1 MIVCFC
7 PTHTLILW
15 EALITAPFHNLST
28 KKSILSITHTHIYT
42 LCPVVSLL
50 YIFIFFYNIYYY
62 ICICIALAFHGKKI
76 MHKKMPCIDGF
87 MALPLVAAHYLSFIN
102 ILNNAIKNIVAWYY
116 TSKVQNQCL
125 ILKCFLSLKW
135 FEIIFWIKKNPFDFS
150 LWGKSCDFC
159 KLHFFLDFGTL
170 LRITILS

>member
-28 KKSILSITHTHIYT
+28 KKSILSITHTHTHYVLSFHFYTYLYSFIIYIT
-42 LCPVVSLL
+42 
-50 YIFIFFYNIYYY
+50 
-62 ICICIALAFHGKKI
+62 ICICIALAFSRKKI

-87 MALPLVAAHYLSFIN
+87 MALPLVAAHYLCFIN
-102 ILNNAIKNIVAWYY
+102 ILNNAIKYIVAWYY

-125 ILKCFLSLKW
+125 ILKSFLSLK
-135 FEIIFWIKKNPFDFS
+135 
-150 LWGKSCDFC
+150 
-159 KLHFFLDFGTL
+159 
-170 LRITILS
+170 